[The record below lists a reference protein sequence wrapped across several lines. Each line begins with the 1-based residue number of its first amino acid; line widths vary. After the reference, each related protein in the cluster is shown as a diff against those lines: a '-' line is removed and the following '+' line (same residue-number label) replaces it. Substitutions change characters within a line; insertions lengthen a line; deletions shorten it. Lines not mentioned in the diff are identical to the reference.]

1 MTAAASLLEKG
12 CEAALYAKLLGDC
25 EPLSPVD
32 ARLQRLVYQAG
43 YSHKKGKKA
52 DAQAQPET
60 AAEAEAETET
70 VCEAAAATVEVAT
83 EAEAAAEAL
92 REGEPACSGG

>member
-43 YSHKKGKKA
+43 YSRKKGKKA
-52 DAQAQPET
+52 DAQTQPET
-60 AAEAEAETET
+60 
-70 VCEAAAATVEVAT
+70 
-83 EAEAAAEAL
+83 AAEAL

>member
-43 YSHKKGKKA
+43 YSRKKGKKA

-60 AAEAEAETET
+60 AAVPKAAAET
-70 VCEAAAATVEVAT
+70 AS
-83 EAEAAAEAL
+83 EAL
-92 REGEPACSGG
+92 REGEQACSGG